1 MKKNNKGYMLIE
13 IILAAVIAFGIA
25 YYLLNLTFKFINK
38 NTDIYQSINYL
49 SDKTAVTKNIMNDLE
64 KSNIS
69 DIDVGTDE
77 NNENIRYVQ
86 FTAITDSGNSVK
98 RIVINGDEKTIEYGN
113 YTSDAGF
120 NKNDD
125 SYYYKKLNQDLAIG
139 SPIIETSSEANTISI
154 VIPLTSNYDDQDY
167 SIKLL
172 ISNYSSSPNYSSCII
187 DVSDG
192 TSNNNS
198 SNGWYG
204 WGMWNNGTDDSNG
217 NYDYSSWNQYYNN
230 YYSGFYTSNFWQQNA
245 TDTGSTDDNCKTE
258 YSLINGNGMTYVV
271 RFKYNGTS
279 KAVNIFG
286 DNFNNGNFSGIYTD
300 SDGCLHN
307 SWDSG
312 KIFKLQSG
320 TWYTFVSVFTYK
332 FTTGQNGYSFSSKF
346 TLYLYNESKDKCI
359 DEEGE
364 EKPCSSS
371 IEYVWSTSN
380 NSLSSRSF
388 IVNTNLDS
396 ASDDNDGSAET
407 STDKGIEVSDAIF
420 YWKAIDETLI
430 NKYFG
435 YTDVTNASLDGINIT
450 SQDAIN
456 DGMQQ
461 RLIFHWRNYNN
472 AS

>member
-69 DIDVGTDE
+69 DIDVGTDK
-77 NNENIRYVQ
+77 NDENISYVQ
-86 FTAITDSGNSVK
+86 FVANIENTEPNLK
-98 RIVINGDEKTIEYGN
+98 RIEINKTGKTITYGN
-113 YTSDAGF
+113 YDTSSGKF
-120 NKNDD
+120 ITDD
-125 SYYYKKLNQDLAIG
+125 TSYYYKKLSQDLTIG
-139 SPIIETSSEANTISI
+139 VPEIVNSSEANTISI
-154 VIPLTSNYDDQDY
+154 SIPLTSIYDNQDY
-167 SIKLL
+167 GIKLL
-172 ISNYSSSPNYSSCII
+172 ISNYSSPPITSCIV

-192 TSNNNS
+192 T
-198 SNGWYG
+198 
-204 WGMWNNGTDDSNG
+204 NNG
-217 NYDYSSWNQYYNN
+217 
-230 YYSGFYTSNFWQQNA
+230 
-245 TDTGSTDDNCKTE
+245 STEEECKTE
-258 YSLINGNGMTYVV
+258 YSLANGDGMTYVV
-271 RFKYNGTS
+271 RFKYNGTP

-420 YWKAIDETLI
+420 YWKALDETLI